1 MTQPVVTPFVPAMT
15 WRGRTAGWIA
25 RTPTGVTL
33 LSFDQ
38 RLVELTEGGSQLPDK
53 RRHVRTLGS
62 GARVDLTGLGDSVV
76 AVAHLPI
83 DVRAAGAIGA
93 GAVHAF
99 VGDGVHRQWGRR
111 RTVLDL
117 SPVRRTRITRVLLLR
132 VQAHRSSRPANVRRG
147 LARVTIDRGFV
158 SRQGGGGRD
167 LDTGPGPPHGVI
179 REALWLRAPAI
190 MRCRRWRGLVRRL
203 CRERPLGGAGGR
215 SAASGR

>member
-117 SPVRRTRITRVLLLR
+117 LAGPQNPNYEGPVIEGSSSQVLTAGQCATRTGACDDRSWLR
-132 VQAHRSSRPANVRRG
+132 VAAGWRRPRPRHRPRPASRR
-147 LARVTIDRGFV
+147 DPRGV
-158 SRQGGGGRD
+158 M
-167 LDTGPGPPHGVI
+167 
-179 REALWLRAPAI
+179 AA
-190 MRCRRWRGLVRRL
+190 
-203 CRERPLGGAGGR
+203 GAGDHAMPAMAGAR
-215 SAASGR
+215 SAVVPRAAAGRRREEVGSIR